1 MTRNGMTIAAGGCSI
16 VTLRALFN
24 CKDYRTFDAMRIL
37 AFLCAL
43 TLVVSTAYAVET
55 LLQSFTARST
65 GASVT
70 IEWRTSSDVSLGSFE
85 LERAGSDNVYRFVSS
100 IPFRGTTS
108 YSYVDEDVFA
118 KGDGSNDVQNNQL
131 QYRLKLV
138 RPDKSFT
145 YSNSVSVTHSV
156 SSIKRTWGMIKEMFR

>member
-1 MTRNGMTIAAGGCSI
+1 
-16 VTLRALFN
+16 
-24 CKDYRTFDAMRIL
+24 
-37 AFLCAL
+37 
-43 TLVVSTAYAVET
+43 
-55 LLQSFTARST
+55 
-65 GASVT
+65 
-70 IEWRTSSDVSLGSFE
+70 
-85 LERAGSDNVYRFVSS
+85 
-100 IPFRGTTS
+100 
-108 YSYVDEDVFA
+108 VFA